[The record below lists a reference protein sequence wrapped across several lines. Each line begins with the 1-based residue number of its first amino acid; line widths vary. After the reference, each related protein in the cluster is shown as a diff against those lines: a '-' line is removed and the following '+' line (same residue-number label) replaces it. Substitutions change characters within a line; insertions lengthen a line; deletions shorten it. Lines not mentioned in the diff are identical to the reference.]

1 MSEKYE
7 VLLSIK
13 AKDDLKRIVYYKFM
27 WKKVWSKNFILQSF
41 WYTEIDCLI
50 DF

>member
-13 AKDDLKRIVYYKFM
+13 AKDDINLCERKYGLRILFCNLFDILK
-27 WKKVWSKNFILQSF
+27 
-41 WYTEIDCLI
+41 
-50 DF
+50 